1 MAQRLV
7 DFEQAAGVIQDRHAA
22 FQPASRPEA
31 FRRSPSRGV
40 IRDAL
45 WRWQIRW
52 HGIMDSSAGELRI
65 IAGNS
70 MEKCKCLQVLPLS
83 AGCA

>member
-7 DFEQAAGVIQDRHAA
+7 DFEQAAGGIQDGHAA

-31 FRRSPSRGV
+31 FRRGRGRGA
-40 IRDAL
+40 ILDAL
-45 WRWQIRW
+45 WTWQIRW
-52 HGIMDSSAGELRI
+52 HGIMNSSAGELRI

-70 MEKCKCLQVLPLS
+70 MAK
-83 AGCA
+83 